1 MASVKERI
9 QAIQRRF
16 DLSPDGIIGPNTLS
30 RIEAVLD
37 AHLPPATGLSAP
49 PIPTL
54 VVSASGL
61 DTLVAFEVSSEA
73 YYEAKL
79 QKPTWPGASSGVTIG
94 IGYDLGQT
102 AASHIER
109 DWRGLLP
116 DSDVD
121 KLLSVAGKTGQAGKS
136 ALSGSV
142 KNVVVPLAA
151 AKRVFYTSTLPRFA
165 TNTRQAYPGIE
176 KLPAD
181 AQAMLLSLVFNRG
194 GSMTGA
200 KRTEMKAIQ
209 PLVVAKNLVGI
220 AGQIRSMK
228 RLWDVNTLPGL
239 HKRRDKEA
247 EIIEGANRT
256 YEPIE
261 LVTL

>member
-16 DLSPDGIIGPNTLS
+16 GLSPDGIIGPNTLS

-37 AHLPPATGLSAP
+37 ANLPPATGLAAP

-54 VVSASGL
+54 VVSARGL
-61 DTLVAFEVSSEA
+61 EALVAFEVSSEA
-73 YYEAKL
+73 FYEAKL
-79 QKPTWPGASSGVTIG
+79 QKPTWPGAESGVTIG
-94 IGYDLGQT
+94 IGYDLGHT
-102 AASHIER
+102 APSQIER
-109 DWRGLLP
+109 DWRGRLS
-116 DSDVD
+116 DADVD
-121 KLLSVAGKTGQAGKS
+121 KLLSVSGKKGQAAKS
-136 ALSGSV
+136 ALGGSV

-151 AKRVFYTSTLPRFA
+151 AKQVFYTSTLPRFA
-165 TNTRQAYPGIE
+165 TSTRQAYPGVE
-176 KLPAD
+176 NLPAD

-200 KRTEMKAIQ
+200 SRTEMKAIQ
-209 PLVVAKNLVGI
+209 PLVVAKNLSGI
-220 AGQIRSMK
+220 ASQIRSMK
-228 RLWDVNTLPGL
+228 RLWDKNTLPGL

-247 EIIEGANRT
+247 ELVEQANRAYT
-256 YEPIE
+256 PDE